1 MLLDEAPLT
10 IDADHAANDQAGAP
24 EGTGTRDVPVAVG
37 DFSFHG
43 ETVTE
48 VPEWGQ

>member
-10 IDADHAANDQAGAP
+10 IDADHAANEQAGGAD
-24 EGTGTRDVPVAVG
+24 GMGTRDVSVEAG

>member
-1 MLLDEAPLT
+1 MLLDGAPLT

-24 EGTGTRDVPVAVG
+24 EGTGTRDVSVEAG